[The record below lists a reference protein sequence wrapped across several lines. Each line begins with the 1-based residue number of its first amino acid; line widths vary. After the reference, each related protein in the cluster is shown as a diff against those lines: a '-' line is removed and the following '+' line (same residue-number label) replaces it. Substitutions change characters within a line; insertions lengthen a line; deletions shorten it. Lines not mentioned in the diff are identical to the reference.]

1 MLPLLPE
8 SPQACTTPFLH
19 ALEEQKLLT
28 ILEEK
33 KGKSLETVL
42 CYTGFQLS
50 KAE

>member
-1 MLPLLPE
+1 MHNTFPSRPGGTE
-8 SPQACTTPFLH
+8 AVDN
-19 ALEEQKLLT
+19 
-28 ILEEK
+28 IGGK